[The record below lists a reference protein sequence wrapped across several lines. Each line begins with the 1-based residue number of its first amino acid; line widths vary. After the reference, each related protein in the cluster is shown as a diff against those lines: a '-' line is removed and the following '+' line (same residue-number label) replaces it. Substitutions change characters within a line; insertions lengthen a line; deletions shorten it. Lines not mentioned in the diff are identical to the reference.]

1 MEQFVIDQITSGLKY
16 LPSCLAKSFFIPDS
30 SEQTEKMRKNFI
42 CGVCHPRGEYRKITD
57 ANIDWIRTDI
67 PFPFNDDGTIN
78 PSYVEYKK
86 KALEFKVNGINVM
99 AVTPYPKDYIAYGAD
114 IRRGGGETKIREIAR
129 FLIRDL
135 QGVVSG
141 LQITNE
147 MGMPRFTK
155 PLNMNEAAKFIGIQ
169 LKEMYY
175 LRGDIVIGYNSAG
188 PQADLHS
195 LMKPYFQYCDYVGI
209 DIYLGCF
216 YGAPGFMWMFDAL
229 VRYLWAMTGKPVV
242 LQEFG
247 YISGGHT
254 KTRRQRN
261 ELLQRYGAK
270 NKKDAKK
277 NIVKFVD
284 NLPKTLSEHTKYI
297 CDENAERYFN
307 FLFKSDMRDHLYCEL
322 QRITKIPGYDHT
334 AEGQGKFYTDI
345 IKRLYDMK
353 CVAGMIIYCY
363 QDPEHCYVC
372 GQADCPVETKW
383 GLVDA
388 QGNPKPSYYAV
399 QKEFGKIKGE
409 NNV

>member
-16 LPSCLAKSFFIPDS
+16 LPANLVKSFFIPDS
-30 SEQTEKMRKNFI
+30 SAQTEKMRENFI
-42 CGVCHPRGEYRKITD
+42 CGVCHPHGDMKKITD
-57 ANIDWIRTDI
+57 ANIEWIRTDI
-67 PFPFNDDGTIN
+67 PFPFENDGSISQ
-78 PSYVEYKK
+78 SYTEYKNRC
-86 KALEFKVNGINVM
+86 LEFKTNGIKVM
-99 AVTPYPKDYIAYGAD
+99 AVTPYPKHYIEHDAD
-114 IRRGGGETKIREIAR
+114 IREKDGENKVREIAR
-129 FLIRDL
+129 FMIRDL
-135 QGVVSG
+135 QGVVAG

-155 PLNMNEAAKFIGIQ
+155 PLEMKDAARFIGVQ

-188 PQADLHS
+188 PQADLHA
-195 LMKPYFQYCDYVGI
+195 LMKPYYKYCDYVGI

-216 YGAPGFMWMFDAL
+216 YGVPGLMCIFDAL
-229 VRYLWAMTGKPVV
+229 VRFLWAMTGKPIL

-254 KTRRQRN
+254 KTRKQRN

-270 NKKDAKK
+270 NRKDAKT
-277 NIVKFVD
+277 NIEKFVD
-284 NLPKTLSEHTKYI
+284 SLPKTLSEHTKYI
-297 CDENAERYFN
+297 CDEDKERYYN
-307 FLFKSDMRDHLYCEL
+307 FLFRSDMRDHLYSEL

-334 AEGQGKFYTDI
+334 PEGQGKFYDDI
-345 IKRLYDMK
+345 IERLYNLK
-353 CVAGMIIYCY
+353 YVAGMIIYCY
-363 QDPEHCYVC
+363 QDSDTCYVC

-399 QKEFGKIKGE
+399 QRGFGKIKGDK
-409 NNV
+409 

>member
-16 LPSCLAKSFFIPDS
+16 LPVNLAKSFFIPDS
-30 SEQTEKMRKNFI
+30 SEQTKKMREKFI
-42 CGVCHPRGEYRKITD
+42 CGVCHPRGSYEKIKE
-57 ANIDWIRTDI
+57 ANIQWIRTDI
-67 PFPFNDDGTIN
+67 PFPFNLDGTV
-78 PSYVEYKK
+78 SRDYEEYKK
-86 KALEFKVNGINVM
+86 SCLDYQKNGIKVM
-99 AVTPYPKDYIAYGAD
+99 AVTPYPKTYIEHGAD
-114 IRRGGGETKIREIAR
+114 IRKKEDEEKIRKIAS

-155 PLNMNEAAKFIGIQ
+155 PINMNEAARFIGIQ

-195 LMKPYFQYCDYVGI
+195 RMKPYFRYCDYVGI

-216 YGAPGFMWMFDAL
+216 YGVPGFMCLFDAL
-229 VRYLWAMTGKPVV
+229 CRYIWAMTGKPVL

-247 YISGGHT
+247 YISGGNTLTH
-254 KTRRQRN
+254 KQRN
-261 ELLQRYGAK
+261 QLLMRYGAK

-277 NIVKFVD
+277 NIEKFVD

-297 CDENAERYFN
+297 CDEDKNRYYN
-307 FLFKSDMRDHLYCEL
+307 FLFKSDMHDHLFCEL

-334 AEGQGKFYTDI
+334 PEGQGKFYKDI
-345 IKRLYDMK
+345 IERLYNQNY
-353 CVAGMIIYCY
+353 VAGMIIYCY
-363 QDPEHCYVC
+363 QDAEHCYVC

-399 QKEFGKIKGE
+399 QKGFGKIQGK
-409 NNV
+409 

>member
-16 LPSCLAKSFFIPDS
+16 LPTNLAKSFFIPKK
-30 SEQTEKMRKNFI
+30 SEQTEKMRKDFI
-42 CGVCHPRGEYRKITD
+42 CGVCHPRGDYGQIKG
-57 ANIDWIRTDI
+57 ANIGWIRTDI
-67 PFPFNDDGTIN
+67 PFPFNADGTIN
-78 PSYVEYKK
+78 KGYEEYKK
-86 KALEFKVNGINVM
+86 TALDYQQNGIKVM
-99 AVTPYPKDYIAYGAD
+99 AVTPYPKDFIEHGAD
-114 IRRGGGETKIREIAR
+114 IRTADGEEKIREIAR

-155 PLNMNEAAKFIGIQ
+155 PLEMKEAARFIGVQ

-195 LMKPYFQYCDYVGI
+195 LMKPFYKYCDYIGI

-216 YGAPGFMWMFDAL
+216 YGVPGFMCLFDAL

-254 KTRRQRN
+254 LTAKQRN
-261 ELLQRYGAK
+261 ELLMRYGAK
-270 NKKDAKK
+270 NKKDAKN
-277 NIVKFVD
+277 NIEKFVD

-297 CDENAERYFN
+297 CDGDKNRYYN

-334 AEGQGKFYTDI
+334 PEGQGKFYEDI
-345 IKRLYDMK
+345 IERLYNLD
-353 CVAGMIIYCY
+353 CVAGMFIYCY
-363 QDPEHCYVC
+363 QDPDRCYVC

-388 QGNPKPSYYAV
+388 QGKPKPSYYAV
-399 QKEFGKIKGE
+399 KKGFGKIQGK
-409 NNV
+409 